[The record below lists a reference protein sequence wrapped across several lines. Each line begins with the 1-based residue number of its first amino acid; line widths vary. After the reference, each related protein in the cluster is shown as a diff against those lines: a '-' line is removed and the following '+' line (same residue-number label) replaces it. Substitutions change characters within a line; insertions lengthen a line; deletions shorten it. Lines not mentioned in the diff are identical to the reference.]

1 MKWCRIIHP
10 RGEGGGVGWG
20 LLPYRSERDAH
31 QKIKIKLL
39 VVVVVFFFLLVSRD
53 SYVLVF
59 YS

>member
-1 MKWCRIIHP
+1 M
-10 RGEGGGVGWG
+10 GGGGGVGWG
-20 LLPYRSERDAH
+20 LLPYKSERDAH

-39 VVVVVFFFLLVSRD
+39 VVVVVFFFFLLVSRD

>member
-1 MKWCRIIHP
+1 MKWCRIIH
-10 RGEGGGVGWG
+10 RGGEGWVGG
-20 LLPYRSERDAH
+20 LLPYKSERDAH

-39 VVVVVFFFLLVSRD
+39 LVVVVFFFLLVSHD